1 MYYALSEQHSIGLE
15 GGNEPFLVSVQVNS
29 TGNRGFTGV
38 AADTNTNIAGI
49 TGSPSTPRFDA
60 NANRE
65 YRRSSS
71 NRTWFGVAY
80 QFNADIID
88 VFGGVQPLARITLGG
103 GELGAV
109 GRTLIGAKFLPKERF
124 SIMLAG
130 EGAAVASQLQS
141 VWNLTPRLGITLG
154 LSVKF

>member
-1 MYYALSEQHSIGLE
+1 
-15 GGNEPFLVSVQVNS
+15 
-29 TGNRGFTGV
+29 
-38 AADTNTNIAGI
+38 
-49 TGSPSTPRFDA
+49 
-60 NANRE
+60 
-65 YRRSSS
+65 
-71 NRTWFGVAY
+71 
-80 QFNADIID
+80 
-88 VFGGVQPLARITLGG
+88 
-103 GELGAV
+103 V